1 MREVVLDTE
10 TTGLDPFRGHRI
22 IEIGCLELENHIPT
36 GKTFQRYINPERDI
50 PAESTRITGITYADV
65 RDKPV
70 IADVIDDFLAFIGDS
85 PLIIHNAVFD
95 MKFLNAELKT
105 LNRQQLPMSR
115 AIDTLRIAR
124 QKFPGS
130 PASLDALCKRFSVD
144 NTMRD
149 KHGALLDSYLLA
161 DVYLELIGG
170 RQRDLNLL
178 KEKESHDTEV
188 IATTKPILA
197 PRTFPINAQDVENH
211 RAFLAKISDPLWRKI
226 EE

>member
-22 IEIGCLELENHIPT
+22 IEIGCLELQNHLPT
-36 GKTFQRYINPERDI
+36 GNTFQRYINPQRDI
-50 PAESTRITGITYADV
+50 PAESTAITGITYADV

-85 PLIIHNAVFD
+85 PLIIHNAAFD

-105 LNRQQLPMSR
+105 LSRQQLPMSR

-130 PASLDALCKRFSVD
+130 PASLDALCKRFGVD

-170 RQRDLNLL
+170 RQQDLNLHN
-178 KEKESHDTEV
+178 EKSDPLTALPSAAKITIE
-188 IATTKPILA
+188 
-197 PRTFPINAQDVENH
+197 PRVFPINNEDADNH
-211 RAFLAKISDPLWRKI
+211 RAFLATIKNPLWNI
-226 EE
+226 ID